1 MDSGLAQVA
10 RPGHRNDGYN
20 RTIRWPSII
29 SIPRPAKWPT
39 TSSALP
45 ARCAPPGIP
54 VGPGAVID
62 ALNALQVI
70 EIGNRADVFT
80 TLEAIF
86 VKRHEHALI
95 FAQAFDLFFRAA
107 EEWKHM
113 LDSVPLPDHAKK
125 KPPPASRR
133 VQEALAQPQTTE
145 MPQAQ
150 EQELRLSVSDKEVLQ
165 KKDFAQM
172 SAAEIAQ
179 VTRAIAQMKLPQ
191 AELRTRRYQPD
202 ARGLRLDMRRTLRG
216 SLRTGGDIIDIHR
229 LGRIDK
235 PAPIVALLD
244 ISGSMSEYTRLFLHF
259 LHAITDARK
268 RVSVF
273 LFGTRLTNVTRSLR
287 ARDPDEALAAVP
299 RRWRTGPAAPG
310 SAPRCMPSTNCGAAA
325 CSGRAPSCC
334 LISDGL
340 EREADAKLA
349 FEMDR
354 LHRSCRRLIWL
365 NPLLRFGG
373 FEAKAQGI
381 KMMLPHVD
389 EFRPVHNLSSIEGL
403 IAALSSAPPPHHRS
417 LIRPAA

>member
-1 MDSGLAQVA
+1 MAIDHL
-10 RPGHRNDGYN
+10 
-20 RTIRWPSII
+20 
-29 SIPRPAKWPT
+29 
-39 TSSALP
+39 
-45 ARCAPPGIP
+45 APPTGLIADNVVGFACALRAAGIP

-62 ALNALQVI
+62 AMNALQLI
-70 EIGNRADVFT
+70 EIGQRGDVFA
-80 TLEAIF
+80 TLQAIF

-107 EEWKHM
+107 EDWKHM
-113 LDSVPLPDHAKK
+113 LDSVPLPDHARK

-133 VQEALAQPQTTE
+133 VQEALSQPSTRE
-145 MPQAQ
+145 EPQVE
-150 EQELRLSVSDKEVLQ
+150 EQDLRLSVSDKEVLQ

-172 SAAEIAQ
+172 TAAEIAEA
-179 VTRAIAQMKLPQ
+179 TRAIDRMRLPQ
-191 AELRTRRYQPD
+191 AELQTRRYRPD
-202 ARGLRLDMRRTLRG
+202 KRGLKLDMRRTLRG
-216 SLRTGGDIIDIHR
+216 SLRTGGDIVDIHR
-229 LGRIDK
+229 LGRIEK

-268 RVSVF
+268 RVTVF

-287 ARDPDEALAAVP
+287 ERDPDDALEGCSSSVEDWAGGTRIATSLHTFNKLWA
-299 RRWRTGPAAPG
+299 RRVL
-310 SAPRCMPSTNCGAAA
+310 SQGAIVL
-325 CSGRAPSCC
+325 

-340 EREADAKLA
+340 EREADSRLA

-365 NPLLRFGG
+365 NPLLRFTG

-389 EFRPVHNLSSIEGL
+389 EFRPVHNLSSMQALIE
-403 IAALSSAPPPHHRS
+403 ALSSPIPPHHRS
-417 LIRPAA
+417 LIRSAA

>member
-1 MDSGLAQVA
+1 MTIDHLSSPAGRAADNIIGFA
-10 RPGHRNDGYN
+10 RALR
-20 RTIRWPSII
+20 
-29 SIPRPAKWPT
+29 
-39 TSSALP
+39 SA
-45 ARCAPPGIP
+45 GVP

-62 ALNALQVI
+62 AVNAIQLVD
-70 EIGNRADVFT
+70 IGSRADVFA
-80 TLEAIF
+80 TLQAIF

-107 EEWKHM
+107 DDWKQM
-113 LDSVPLPDHAKK
+113 LDSVPLPDQARK

-133 VQEALAQPQTTE
+133 VQEAFSQSQIMET
-145 MPQAQ
+145 PQAKA
-150 EQELRLSVSDKEVLQ
+150 EEIRLSVSDKEILQ

-172 SAAEIAQ
+172 TAAEIAE
-179 VTRAIAQMKLPQ
+179 VTRAITDMKLPQ
-191 AELRTRRYQPD
+191 AELRTRRYRPD
-202 ARGLRLDMRRTLRG
+202 ARGLRFDMRRTLRG
-216 SLRTGGDIIDIHR
+216 SLRTGGDIVDIYR
-229 LGRIDK
+229 LGRIEK

-287 ARDPDEALAAVP
+287 ARDPDEALASCSSAVEDWAGGTRIATSLHTFNKLWG
-299 RRWRTGPAAPG
+299 RRVLGQ
-310 SAPRCMPSTNCGAAA
+310 GAIVL
-325 CSGRAPSCC
+325 

-340 EREADAKLA
+340 EREADTRLA

-365 NPLLRFGG
+365 NPLLRYGG
-373 FEAKAQGI
+373 FEPKAQGI

-389 EFRPVHNLSSIEGL
+389 EFRPVHNLKSIEGL
-403 IAALSSAPPPHHRS
+403 IGALSSMPQLHHRS

>member
-1 MDSGLAQVA
+1 MTIDHLSPAGQTADNIVGFA
-10 RPGHRNDGYN
+10 R
-20 RTIRWPSII
+20 
-29 SIPRPAKWPT
+29 
-39 TSSALP
+39 ALR
-45 ARCAPPGIP
+45 AAGVP
-54 VGPGAVID
+54 VGPGGVID
-62 ALNALQVI
+62 AMHALQLVD
-70 EIGNRADVFT
+70 IGNRADVFA

-86 VKRHEHALI
+86 VKRHEHAVI

-107 EEWKHM
+107 DEWKQM
-113 LDSVPLPDHAKK
+113 LDSVPLPDQARK
-125 KPPPASRR
+125 KPQPASRR
-133 VQEALAQPQTTE
+133 VQEAFSQTHVTE
-145 MPQAQ
+145 APQAQ
-150 EQELRLSVSDKEVLQ
+150 AEEIRLSVSDKEILQ

-172 SAAEIAQ
+172 TAAEIAE
-179 VTRAIAQMKLPQ
+179 VTRAIANMKLPL
-191 AELRTRRYQPD
+191 AELRTRRYRPD

-216 SLRTGGDIIDIHR
+216 SLRTGGDIIDIR
-229 LGRIDK
+229 KLGKIEK

-287 ARDPDEALAAVP
+287 ARDPDEALASCSSAVEDWAGGTRIATSLHSFNKLWG
-299 RRWRTGPAAPG
+299 RRVLGQ
-310 SAPRCMPSTNCGAAA
+310 GAVVL
-325 CSGRAPSCC
+325 

-340 EREADAKLA
+340 EREADARLA

-365 NPLLRFGG
+365 NPLLRYGG
-373 FEAKAQGI
+373 FEPKALGI

-389 EFRPVHNLSSIEGL
+389 EFRPVHNLKSIEGL
-403 IAALSSAPPPHHRS
+403 IGALSSMPEMHHRS

>member
-1 MDSGLAQVA
+1 MAIDHL
-10 RPGHRNDGYN
+10 
-20 RTIRWPSII
+20 
-29 SIPRPAKWPT
+29 
-39 TSSALP
+39 
-45 ARCAPPGIP
+45 APPRGNIADNVVGFARALRAAGVP

-62 ALNALQVI
+62 AMNALQLI
-70 EIGNRADVFT
+70 DIGNRGDVYT

-95 FAQAFDLFFRAA
+95 FAQAFGLFFRAA

-113 LDSVPLPDHAKK
+113 LDSVPLPDHARK

-133 VQEALAQPQTTE
+133 VQEAMSQPTMREQPQV
-145 MPQAQ
+145 Q
-150 EQELRLSVSDKEVLQ
+150 EHDLRLSVSDKEILQ

-172 SAAEIAQ
+172 SAAEIAEA
-179 VTRAIAQMKLPQ
+179 TRAITRMKLPQ
-191 AELRTRRYQPD
+191 AELETRRYRPD

-216 SLRTGGDIIDIHR
+216 SLRTGGEIVHIR
-229 LGRIDK
+229 KLGRIEK

-273 LFGTRLTNVTRSLR
+273 LFGTRLTNVTRALR
-287 ARDPDEALAAVP
+287 ARDPDEALASCSASVEDWAGGTRIATSLHSFNKLWA
-299 RRWRTGPAAPG
+299 RRVLGQ
-310 SAPRCMPSTNCGAAA
+310 GAIVL
-325 CSGRAPSCC
+325 

-340 EREADAKLA
+340 EREADSRLA

-365 NPLLRFGG
+365 NPLLRFDG
-373 FEAKAQGI
+373 FEPKAQGI

-389 EFRPVHNLSSIEGL
+389 EFRPVHNLTSIGEL
-403 IAALSSAPPPHHRS
+403 ITALSSRLPPHHRS
-417 LIRPAA
+417 LIRSVA

>member
-1 MDSGLAQVA
+1 MAIDHLNPPTGQIADNVVGFARALRAAGL
-10 RPGHRNDGYN
+10 
-20 RTIRWPSII
+20 
-29 SIPRPAKWPT
+29 
-39 TSSALP
+39 
-45 ARCAPPGIP
+45 P

-62 ALNALQVI
+62 AFNALRVI
-70 EIGNRADVFT
+70 DIGKRPDVFT
-80 TLEAIF
+80 TLESIF
-86 VKRHEHALI
+86 VKRHEHALV

-107 EEWKHM
+107 EEWKHL
-113 LDSVPLPDHAKK
+113 LDSVPLPEQARR

-133 VQEALAQPQTTE
+133 VQEAMAQPSMSEVEQ
-145 MPQAQ
+145 PQ
-150 EQELRLSVSDKEVLQ
+150 ERELKLSVSDKEILQ

-172 SAAEIAQ
+172 SAAEIAE
-179 VTRAIAQMKLPQ
+179 VTRAIAQMRLPQ
-191 AELRTRRYQPD
+191 AELRTRRFQPD
-202 ARGLRLDMRRTLRG
+202 QRGQKLDLRRTLRS
-216 SLRTGGDIIDIHR
+216 SLRTGGDIVDIRR
-229 LGRIDK
+229 LGLIDK

-273 LFGTRLTNVTRSLR
+273 LFGTRLTNVTRALR
-287 ARDPDEALAAVP
+287 ARDPDEALASCSSSVEDWAGGTRIATSLHTFNKLWG
-299 RRWRTGPAAPG
+299 RRVLGQ
-310 SAPRCMPSTNCGAAA
+310 GAIVL
-325 CSGRAPSCC
+325 

-373 FEAKAQGI
+373 FEPKAQGI

-389 EFRPVHNLSSIEGL
+389 EFRPVHNLSSIRGL
-403 IAALSSAPPPHHRS
+403 IEALSSAPPPHHRS

>member
-1 MDSGLAQVA
+1 MTGIKMTNIDHL
-10 RPGHRNDGYN
+10 
-20 RTIRWPSII
+20 
-29 SIPRPAKWPT
+29 
-39 TSSALP
+39 
-45 ARCAPPGIP
+45 APPTGLMADNVIGFARALRAAGIP

-62 ALNALQVI
+62 AMNALQLI
-70 EIGNRADVFT
+70 EIGNRAEVYT
-80 TLEAIF
+80 TLEAVF
-86 VKRHEHALI
+86 VKRREHMLI

-107 EEWKHM
+107 EDWKHM

-133 VQEALAQPQTTE
+133 VQEALSQPSMRE
-145 MPQAQ
+145 EPQVQ
-150 EQELRLSVSDKEVLQ
+150 EQDLRLSVSDKEVLQ

-172 SAAEIAQ
+172 TAAEIAEA
-179 VTRAIAQMKLPQ
+179 TRAIDLMRLPQ
-191 AELRTRRYQPD
+191 AELETRRYKPD
-202 ARGLRLDMRRTLRG
+202 PRGLKLDMRRTLRG
-216 SLRTGGDIIDIHR
+216 SLRTGGDIIDIYR
-229 LGRIDK
+229 LGRIEK

-273 LFGTRLTNVTRSLR
+273 LFGTRLTNVTRALR
-287 ARDPDEALAAVP
+287 ERDPDEALASCSSSVEDWAGGTRIATSLHTFNKLRA
-299 RRWRTGPAAPG
+299 RRVLGQ
-310 SAPRCMPSTNCGAAA
+310 GAIVL
-325 CSGRAPSCC
+325 

-340 EREADAKLA
+340 EREADDKLA

-373 FEAKAQGI
+373 FEPKAQGI

-389 EFRPVHNLSSIEGL
+389 EFRPVHNLSSMQAL
-403 IAALSSAPPPHHRS
+403 IKALSSPIPPHHLS
-417 LIRPAA
+417 LIRSAA

>member
-1 MDSGLAQVA
+1 MPIDQVSPPTGRTADNIIGFA
-10 RPGHRNDGYN
+10 R
-20 RTIRWPSII
+20 
-29 SIPRPAKWPT
+29 
-39 TSSALP
+39 ALRV
-45 ARCAPPGIP
+45 AGIP

-62 ALNALQVI
+62 AMNALQLI
-70 EIGNRADVFT
+70 DIGGRADVFA

-107 EEWKHM
+107 EDWKHM
-113 LDSVPLPDHAKK
+113 LDSVPLPDHARK

-133 VQEALAQPQTTE
+133 VQEAFAATQTTE
-145 MPQAQ
+145 ASQAEPQEA
-150 EQELRLSVSDKEVLQ
+150 RLAVSDKEILQ
-165 KKDFAQM
+165 RKDFAQM
-172 SAAEIAQ
+172 TAAEIAE
-179 VTRAIAQMKLPQ
+179 VTRAIAAMRLPQ
-191 AELRTRRYQPD
+191 AELRTRRYRPD

-216 SLRTGGDIIDIHR
+216 SLRTGGDIIDIR
-229 LGRIDK
+229 KLGRIDK

-287 ARDPDEALAAVP
+287 ARDPDEALARCSSSVEDWAGGTRIATSLHTFNKLWG
-299 RRWRTGPAAPG
+299 RRVL
-310 SAPRCMPSTNCGAAA
+310 SQGAIVL
-325 CSGRAPSCC
+325 

-340 EREADAKLA
+340 EREADARLA

-365 NPLLRFGG
+365 NPLLRYGG
-373 FEAKAQGI
+373 FEPRAQGV

-389 EFRPVHNLSSIEGL
+389 EFRPVHNLRSIEGL
-403 IAALSSAPPPHHRS
+403 IEALSSMPQLHHRS
-417 LIRPAA
+417 KIRPAA